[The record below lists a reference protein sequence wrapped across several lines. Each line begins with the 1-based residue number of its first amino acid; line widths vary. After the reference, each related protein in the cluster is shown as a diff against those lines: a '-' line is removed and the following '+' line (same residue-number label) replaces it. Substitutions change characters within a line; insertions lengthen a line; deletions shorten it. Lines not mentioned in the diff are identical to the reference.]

1 MAGGP
6 SLEVPGELRTIMER
20 SIEQARKALDGFMVA
35 AHKALDDTEQRV
47 GDLSDNARDLGR
59 KTVGFAEANMMAG
72 FDLAAKLATAR
83 TVEEWVKL
91 QSEFALEQAKRLSDQ
106 AKVLGESG
114 AKSFTKKGR

>member
-1 MAGGP
+1 
-6 SLEVPGELRTIMER
+6 MER